1 MAKMECKRCVY
12 LTFLNKSKDLGIRYY
27 ICFFK
32 MKCPFYFSRE
42 ELEVKDEE
50 NPEAET
56 DKILPESIGKDK

>member
-12 LTFLNKSKDLGIRYY
+12 STFLNKSKDLGIRYY

-42 ELEVKDEE
+42 ELQREVNKC
-50 NPEAET
+50 
-56 DKILPESIGKDK
+56 KKLPSNKQKK